1 MNFNLLKLIKAFFR
15 ACLPSRHLKTTSP
28 TQRTDHHNARLR
40 ARDPGRPVNTTQN
53 TTIDAGVQSGKPQS
67 TIGLPGT
74 TTPPPPR
81 IKPQGRYAK
90 SKMQQWSTSYMS
102 RAELAELFNLIHAV
116 LEHVPYAICGLAA
129 LHDYELTDRQVNKV
143 SIICPRTSRKNVMGW
158 AATKGYE
165 VDRGSIGIP
174 TSDGLVR
181 KVRVKFV
188 ERGFEDLQRGR
199 STCSNATVLSI
210 ASLLDNVAAG
220 WLDNKKRDDERAL
233 LVIANDIF
241 ACLDRIAASRESV
254 DPRHLPT
261 FLGEAFFADFT
272 ERYANAG
279 TEMTRAGIDVSAVL
293 AKHHAA
299 ASLREHDEMLRQH
312 GLHGDTA
319 PREPRGQFEEVRA
332 SVYTIR
338 EEDFPHEASVR
349 RMPTMPEPSKYAY
362 QRAND
367 GFPGPSSRRNDST
380 SNNVIPSL
388 AARRYAQPKPVEKP
402 DGNWI

>member
-1 MNFNLLKLIKAFFR
+1 
-15 ACLPSRHLKTTSP
+15 
-28 TQRTDHHNARLR
+28 
-40 ARDPGRPVNTTQN
+40 
-53 TTIDAGVQSGKPQS
+53 
-67 TIGLPGT
+67 
-74 TTPPPPR
+74 
-81 IKPQGRYAK
+81 
-90 SKMQQWSTSYMS
+90 MS
-102 RAELAELFNLIHAV
+102 RAELAELFNLIHAA
-116 LEHVPYAICGLAA
+116 LEHVPYAVCGLAA

-181 KVRVKFV
+181 KVRVKFI

-241 ACLDRIAASRESV
+241 ACLDRIAASRENV
-254 DPRHLPT
+254 DPGHLPT
-261 FLGEAFFADFT
+261 FLGEAFFVDFNG
-272 ERYANAG
+272 RYANAG
-279 TEMTRAGIDVSAVL
+279 TEMARAGIDVDAVL
-293 AKHHAA
+293 AKHRDA

-312 GLHGDTA
+312 GLPGDSA

-338 EEDFPHEASVR
+338 EKDFPPHPPARS
-349 RMPTMPEPSKYAY
+349 Y
-362 QRAND
+362 QRPYD
-367 GFPGPSSRRNDST
+367 GLPGPSSRRNDST
-380 SNNVIPSL
+380 SNNVRPSL
-388 AARRYAQPKPVEKP
+388 AARRYEKPKPVDKP
-402 DGNWI
+402 EGNWI